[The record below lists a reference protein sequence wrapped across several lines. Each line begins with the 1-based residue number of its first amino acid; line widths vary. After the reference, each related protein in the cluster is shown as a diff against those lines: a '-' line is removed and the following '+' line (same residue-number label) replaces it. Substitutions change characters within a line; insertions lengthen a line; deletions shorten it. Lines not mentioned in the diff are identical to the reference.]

1 MNQSSSA
8 STQSSSE
15 LSEVLS
21 RCLTPSLMPV
31 RYLNTPRPQPCPVIW
46 ALSFLRRSMIHERDL
61 GDQYGAMAL
70 ASVSEVLQNMD
81 APTDALRRRAE
92 AEAYDYIA
100 NYTDLLAEAGAS
112 TQLLEGYQCV
122 LQVLAALDLVRKQE
136 LLTGVLTSYA
146 RVQEVYEAMYVAH
159 R

>member
-8 STQSSSE
+8 SAQSNNQLPE
-15 LSEVLS
+15 ALR
-21 RCLTPSLMPV
+21 RCLEPRLIPL
-31 RYLNTPRPQPCPVIW
+31 RFLNTPKQQPCPVIW
-46 ALSFLRRSMIHERDL
+46 ALGFLRRSMIHERDL

-70 ASVSEVLQNMD
+70 ASVSEVVQNMD

-112 TQLLEGYQCV
+112 AQLLEGYQCV

-136 LLTGVLTSYA
+136 SITGVLTSHA
-146 RVQEVYEAMYVAH
+146 RVQEVYEAMYAAH

>member
-1 MNQSSSA
+1 M
-8 STQSSSE
+8 
-15 LSEVLS
+15 
-21 RCLTPSLMPV
+21 
-31 RYLNTPRPQPCPVIW
+31 IW

-112 TQLLEGYQCV
+112 AQLLEGYQCV